1 MALILRRRVNEEIRI
16 GNAVVRITQIKGS
29 KVQVAV
35 EAPKDVP
42 IVRGELPRKDAA

>member
-1 MALILRRRVNEEIRI
+1 MLVLSRKQGETIRI
-16 GNAVVRITQIKGS
+16 NDNIVIRITQIKGS

-42 IVRGELPRKDAA
+42 IVRGELRKDAA